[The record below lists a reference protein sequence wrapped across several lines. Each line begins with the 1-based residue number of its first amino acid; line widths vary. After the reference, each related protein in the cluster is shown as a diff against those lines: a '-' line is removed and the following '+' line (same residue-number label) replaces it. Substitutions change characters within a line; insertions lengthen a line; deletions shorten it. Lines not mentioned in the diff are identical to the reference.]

1 MDDVK
6 KQHPLYFLLSYSYTT
21 QFLYFTLV
29 FTTITFQSPKGQVF
43 VFKELLFF
51 FFYRCMAIKG
61 VSQKIAKVSTGQNS
75 TDQRLDKP
83 TALTR
88 VTDLES
94 L

>member
-6 KQHPLYFLLSYSYTT
+6 KQHPLYFLLSYSYTP
-21 QFLYFTLV
+21 QFLYFTLG

-43 VFKELLFF
+43 VFKELL

>member
-1 MDDVK
+1 
-6 KQHPLYFLLSYSYTT
+6 
-21 QFLYFTLV
+21 
-29 FTTITFQSPKGQVF
+29 
-43 VFKELLFF
+43 
-51 FFYRCMAIKG
+51 MAIKG

-75 TDQRLDKP
+75 ADQRLDKP

>member
-6 KQHPLYFLLSYSYTT
+6 KQHPLYFLLSYSYTP

-51 FFYRCMAIKG
+51 YGCMAIKG

-75 TDQRLDKP
+75 ADQRLDKP